1 MPDVIAAL
9 WTVLEHAKLGPMTIA
24 YETGQGDP
32 EAGVAGRDGAGG
44 PLDGD
49 DLRTAHCAALR
60 DYRRF
65 ADGLDGP
72 SPA

>member
-1 MPDVIAAL
+1 MPDVIAVL
-9 WTVLEHAKLGPMTIA
+9 WVSLEHAELGPMAIA
-24 YETGQGDP
+24 YETGQGDLG
-32 EAGVAGRDGAGG
+32 AGVATRDGAGG

-65 ADGLDGP
+65 ADL
-72 SPA
+72 A